1 MTTEAAPGE
10 GRPGQSE
17 SGRGESG
24 RGESGRGFDGF
35 SPQTLDLAG
44 RTFVVRR
51 ATETDVPAIVAL
63 LRDDVLGAVREA
75 DVEVDDRADAVAA
88 GSAPAIPNAEDAAP
102 YARAFA
108 LIDADPNQLLVAITE
123 ASGRAD
129 PPGRADIA
137 DRTESAEQA
146 QSAGQPRS
154 AGQPLSAG
162 QAHDGSA
169 VVGTLQLSLL
179 PSLSRRGTL
188 RLQIEAVRV
197 GPSAQGI
204 GLGTAV
210 FGWAHECG
218 RRFGAGLVQLTTD
231 KSRTGAQRF
240 YDRLG
245 YVASHEGMKLPL
257 D

>member
-10 GRPGQSE
+10 GE
-17 SGRGESG
+17 SGQ
-24 RGESGRGFDGF
+24 GESGRGFDGF
-35 SPQTLDLAG
+35 SRQTLDLAG
-44 RTFVVRR
+44 RTFVIRR
-51 ATETDVPAIVAL
+51 ATEADVSAIVAL
-63 LRDDVLGAVREA
+63 LRDDVLGAAREA
-75 DVEVDDRADAVAA
+75 EVEVVDRAGAVAA
-88 GSAPAIPNAEDAAP
+88 GAAPALPDAEDAAP

-123 ASGRAD
+123 AAGQAETPGQAD
-129 PPGRADIA
+129 TPGRA
-137 DRTESAEQA
+137 ESADQT
-146 QSAGQPRS
+146 RS
-154 AGQPLSAG
+154 AGQT
-162 QAHDGSA
+162 HDGST

-210 FGWAHECG
+210 FEWAHECG

>member
-10 GRPGQSE
+10 GQSGQAESGQS
-17 SGRGESG
+17 
-24 RGESGRGFDGF
+24 ESGRGFDGF

-44 RTFVVRR
+44 RTFVIRR
-51 ATETDVPAIVAL
+51 ATEVDVPAIVAL
-63 LRDDVLGAVREA
+63 LRDDVLGAAREA
-75 DVEVDDRADAVAA
+75 DVEVVEHADAVAA
-88 GSAPAIPNAEDAAP
+88 GTAPAIPDAEDAAP

-108 LIDADPNQLLVAITE
+108 LIDTDPNQLLVAITE
-123 ASGRAD
+123 ASGQAD

-137 DRTESAEQA
+137 DRPESAE
-146 QSAGQPRS
+146 QPRS
-154 AGQPLSAG
+154 AGQT
-162 QAHDGSA
+162 HDGST

-210 FGWAHECG
+210 FEWAHECG

-245 YVASHEGMKLPL
+245 YVASHEGMKLSL

>member
-10 GRPGQSE
+10 GE
-17 SGRGESG
+17 SGQ
-24 RGESGRGFDGF
+24 GESGRGFDGF
-35 SPQTLDLAG
+35 SRQTLDMAG
-44 RTFVVRR
+44 RTFVIRR
-51 ATETDVPAIVAL
+51 ATEADVSAIVAL
-63 LRDDVLGAVREA
+63 LRDDVLGAAREA
-75 DVEVDDRADAVAA
+75 EVEVVDRAGAVAA
-88 GSAPAIPNAEDAAP
+88 GAAHAITDAEDAAP

-108 LIDADPNQLLVAITE
+108 LIDADPNQLLVAVTE
-123 ASGRAD
+123 AAGQAD
-129 PPGRADIA
+129 TPGRA
-137 DRTESAEQA
+137 ESAEQA
-146 QSAGQPRS
+146 ESADQTRPAGQT
-154 AGQPLSAG
+154 
-162 QAHDGSA
+162 HDGST

-210 FGWAHECG
+210 FEWAHECG

>member
-10 GRPGQSE
+10 GE
-17 SGRGESG
+17 SGQA
-24 RGESGRGFDGF
+24 ESGRGFDGF
-35 SPQTLDLAG
+35 SPQNLDLAG
-44 RTFVVRR
+44 RTFVIRR
-51 ATETDVPAIVAL
+51 ATEADVPAIVAL
-63 LRDDVLGAVREA
+63 LRDDVLGAAREA
-75 DVEVDDRADAVAA
+75 DVEVVDRAGAVAA
-88 GSAPAIPNAEDAAP
+88 GAAPAIPDAEDAAP

-108 LIDADPNQLLVAITE
+108 LIDADPNQLLVAVTE
-123 ASGRAD
+123 AAGQAD
-129 PPGRADIA
+129 TPGRA
-137 DRTESAEQA
+137 ESAEQA
-146 QSAGQPRS
+146 ESADQTRS
-154 AGQPLSAG
+154 AGQT
-162 QAHDGSA
+162 HDGST

-210 FGWAHECG
+210 FEWAHECG

>member
-1 MTTEAAPGE
+1 MTTEAAPGA
-10 GRPGQSE
+10 
-17 SGRGESG
+17 GESG
-24 RGESGRGFDGF
+24 QGESGRGFDGF
-35 SPQTLDLAG
+35 SPQNLDLAG
-44 RTFVVRR
+44 RTFVIRR
-51 ATETDVPAIVAL
+51 ATEADVSAIVAL
-63 LRDDVLGAVREA
+63 LRDDVLGAAREA
-75 DVEVDDRADAVAA
+75 EVEVVDRAGAVAA
-88 GSAPAIPNAEDAAP
+88 GAASAIPDAEDAAP

-108 LIDADPNQLLVAITE
+108 LIDADPNQLLVAVTE
-123 ASGRAD
+123 AAGQAD
-129 PPGRADIA
+129 TPGRA
-137 DRTESAEQA
+137 ESAEQ
-146 QSAGQPRS
+146 SRS
-154 AGQPLSAG
+154 AGQTR
-162 QAHDGSA
+162 DGST

-210 FGWAHECG
+210 FEWAHECG